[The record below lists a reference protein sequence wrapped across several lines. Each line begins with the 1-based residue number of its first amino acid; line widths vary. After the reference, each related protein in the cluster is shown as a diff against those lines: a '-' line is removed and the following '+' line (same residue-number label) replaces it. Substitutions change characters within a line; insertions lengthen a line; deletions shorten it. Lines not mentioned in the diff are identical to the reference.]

1 MYAYV
6 CLCVCVCVCVCVGA
20 LRRDI
25 LVLDEAL
32 AAALEEKA
40 QEPQLKKLK
49 ELRLQIL
56 SDFDKLSEDLATPAK
71 ISL

>member
-1 MYAYV
+1 M
-6 CLCVCVCVCVCVGA
+6 CIGA

-25 LVLDEAL
+25 LVLDEAY
-32 AAALEEKA
+32 AADLKEKA
-40 QEPQLKKLK
+40 QEPQLKKRE

>member
-1 MYAYV
+1 
-6 CLCVCVCVCVCVGA
+6 

-32 AAALEEKA
+32 AADLKEKA
-40 QEPQLKKLK
+40 QEPQLKKRE

-56 SDFDKLSEDLATPAK
+56 SDFDALSEDLATPAK
-71 ISL
+71 ISW